1 MKAYT
6 QDEFDAL
13 PIEYGIRQC
22 PSGDYSAIREFKGQC
37 SFAARSCFG
46 AGSKFDDRCE
56 FGDFCDFERGCI
68 FGYRCIFGV
77 WCDFK
82 EQCVFDEHC
91 YFGTNCMFGKECSFG
106 PRCDFGWCIFHEG
119 CIFSGHRAKQG
130 YPILSLIGAGFAN
143 GTTNAFNTESG
154 PWIEAEL
161 FTGDLKAFRDFAN
174 REHDEINRT
183 QYLAFADI
191 VAAAWC
197 SEKDEV

>member
-1 MKAYT
+1 
-6 QDEFDAL
+6 
-13 PIEYGIRQC
+13 
-22 PSGDYSAIREFKGQC
+22 
-37 SFAARSCFG
+37 
-46 AGSKFDDRCE
+46 
-56 FGDFCDFERGCI
+56 
-68 FGYRCIFGV
+68 
-77 WCDFK
+77 
-82 EQCVFDEHC
+82 
-91 YFGTNCMFGKECSFG
+91 
-106 PRCDFGWCIFHEG
+106 
-119 CIFSGHRAKQG
+119 
-130 YPILSLIGAGFAN
+130 LIGAGFAN